1 MNFFKSFLASCL
13 GTLVALLALVVLG
26 IFMVAGLTADEQVA
40 VKQNSVL
47 HLKLDAPIAE
57 MQSDD
62 ALGGFP
68 FSGNIQ
74 PIGLVQ
80 LKQAIKQ
87 AKTDE
92 KIKGIY
98 LEVSM
103 PIAGYATIEEIRDAL
118 VDFKS
123 GGKWVVAYSEMYSE
137 KAFYLASVADKLYL
151 NEEGDFE
158 FNGLVIESEFYKKL
172 FEKLEIKP
180 QVFRVGEF
188 KSAVE
193 PFMLEK
199 MSDENRL
206 QLTELIGS
214 IYGQVLVNIADARK
228 IPVDKLTE
236 ISNKWLVK
244 NGPEAKAQGLID
256 DLVYYDEVLADLKGR
271 VGDADARK
279 VNFIKYGDYRKSF
292 VPVSNSNSDNEIA
305 VIVAEGDIMPGKGD
319 ANDGVIGSDTFAE
332 EIRKAREDDDVKAIV
347 LRINSPGGSFEAS
360 DIMWREVDLAS
371 KKKPVIA
378 SMSDLA
384 ASGGYY
390 LAMACD
396 TIVARPNTIT
406 GSIGIFG
413 VMFDLSDFLGNK
425 LGITHDEVRTGEY
438 GERFTV
444 TRPLTDGEK
453 RIWQSE
459 LDRHYETFT
468 TKAAEGR
475 GVSVD
480 AIKKVGG
487 GRVWT
492 GTQAKENHLVDI
504 IGGFDTA
511 IDIAAAKAGITE
523 DYKVRYYPKR
533 KPWIQELVDDLSG
546 DAQTR
551 AMKAELGEHY
561 IWFKK
566 WEKLQRY
573 EGVQARLPF
582 DLQFK

>member
-13 GTLVALLALVVLG
+13 GTLVALIAITVLG
-26 IFMVAGLTADEQVA
+26 VVFLAVLTAGSDQVIVEENA
-40 VKQNSVL
+40 VL

-57 MQSDD
+57 IQSDD
-62 ALGGFP
+62 TFGGFP
-68 FSGNIQ
+68 FAGNIQ
-74 PIGLVQ
+74 PVGLVQ
-80 LKQAIKQ
+80 LKQTLKE
-87 AKTDE
+87 AKTDD
-92 KIKGIY
+92 KVKGIY

-103 PIAGYATIEEIRDAL
+103 PVAGYATIDEVRDAL
-118 VDFKS
+118 LDFKKS
-123 GGKWVVAYSEMYSE
+123 GKWIIAYSEMYSE

-151 NEEGDFE
+151 NKEGDFE

-172 FEKLEIKP
+172 FDKLEIKP

-199 MSDENRL
+199 MSEENRL
-206 QLTELIGS
+206 QLTQLISS
-214 IYGQVLVNIADARK
+214 IYGHVLTNIAEARN

-244 NGPEAKAQGLID
+244 NGPDAQAQGLID
-256 DLVYYDEVLADLKGR
+256 SLVYYDQVLAELKTR
-271 VGDADARK
+271 VGDPDAKK
-279 VNFIKYGDYRKSF
+279 VNFVKYSDYRKSF
-292 VPVSNSNSDNEIA
+292 VPSSGSSSNEIA
-305 VIVAEGDIMPGKGD
+305 VIVAEGEIMPGKGNV
-319 ANDGVIGSDTFAE
+319 NDGVIGSDTFAE
-332 EIRKAREDDDVKAIV
+332 EIRRAREDDDIKAIV

-378 SMSDLA
+378 SMSDVA

-390 LAMACD
+390 LAMAAD
-396 TIVARPNTIT
+396 TIVARPTTIT

-413 VMFDLSDFLGNK
+413 VMFDLSSFLDNK

-438 GERFTV
+438 GERYTV

-468 TKAAEGR
+468 AKAAEGR

-492 GTQAKENHLVDI
+492 GTQAKDNQLVDI

-511 IDIAAAKAGITE
+511 IEIAAAKAGISD
-523 DYKVRYYPKR
+523 DYKVRYYPKH
-533 KPWIQELVDDLSG
+533 KPWIQELVEDLSG

-561 IWFKK
+561 IWYKK
-566 WEKLQRY
+566 WEQLQHY
-573 EGVQARLPF
+573 GGAQARMPF
-582 DLQFK
+582 NLQIN

>member
-1 MNFFKSFLASCL
+1 
-13 GTLVALLALVVLG
+13 
-26 IFMVAGLTADEQVA
+26 
-40 VKQNSVL
+40 
-47 HLKLDAPIAE
+47 
-57 MQSDD
+57 
-62 ALGGFP
+62 
-68 FSGNIQ
+68 
-74 PIGLVQ
+74 
-80 LKQAIKQ
+80 
-87 AKTDE
+87 
-92 KIKGIY
+92 
-98 LEVSM
+98 
-103 PIAGYATIEEIRDAL
+103 
-118 VDFKS
+118 
-123 GGKWVVAYSEMYSE
+123 MYSE

-151 NEEGDFE
+151 NKEGDFE

-172 FEKLEIKP
+172 FDKLDIKP

-199 MSDENRL
+199 MSEENRL
-206 QLTELIGS
+206 QLTQLISS
-214 IYGQVLVNIADARK
+214 IYGHVLTNIAEARN

-236 ISNKWLVK
+236 LSNKWLVK
-244 NGPEAKAQGLID
+244 NGPDAQAQGLID
-256 DLVYYDEVLADLKGR
+256 SLVYYDQVLAELKTR
-271 VGDADARK
+271 VGDPDADK
-279 VNFIKYGDYRKSF
+279 VNFVKYSDYRKSF
-292 VPVSNSNSDNEIA
+292 VPSGGSSSNEIA
-305 VIVAEGDIMPGKGD
+305 VIVAEGEIMPGKGD

-332 EIRKAREDDDVKAIV
+332 EIRKAREDDDIKAIV

-378 SMSDLA
+378 SMSDVA

-390 LAMACD
+390 LAMAAD
-396 TIVARPNTIT
+396 TIVARPTTIT

-413 VMFDLSDFLGNK
+413 VMFDLSSFLDNK

-438 GERFTV
+438 GERYTV

-468 TKAAEGR
+468 SKAAEGR
-475 GVSVD
+475 GVTVE

-492 GTQAKENHLVDI
+492 GTQAKDNQLVDI

-511 IDIAAAKAGITE
+511 IEIAATKAGLGD
-523 DYKVRYYPKR
+523 DYKIRYYPKR
-533 KPWIQELVDDLSG
+533 KPWLQELMEDLTG
-546 DAQTR
+546 QAQAR

-561 IWFKK
+561 VWYKK
-566 WEKLQRY
+566 WEKLQHY
-573 EGVQARLPF
+573 SGAQARMPF
-582 DLQFK
+582 ELQIN

>member
-13 GTLVALLALVVLG
+13 GTLVALVAMTLLG
-26 IFMVAGLTADEQVA
+26 IIFVAVLTAGDDQVIVEDNA
-40 VKQNSVL
+40 VL
-47 HLKLDAPIAE
+47 HLKLDAPITE
-57 MQSDD
+57 TQSDD
-62 ALGGFP
+62 TFNGFP
-68 FSGNIQ
+68 FAGNIQ
-74 PIGLVQ
+74 AVGLVQ
-80 LKQAIKQ
+80 LKQALKD
-87 AKTDE
+87 AKTND
-92 KIKGIY
+92 KVKGIY

-103 PIAGYATIEEIRDAL
+103 PQAGYATIDEVRDAL
-118 VDFKS
+118 LDFKKS
-123 GGKWVVAYSEMYSE
+123 GKWIIAYSEMYSE

-151 NEEGDFE
+151 NKEGDFE

-172 FEKLEIKP
+172 FDKLDIKP

-206 QLTELIGS
+206 QLTQLVSS
-214 IYGQVLVNIADARK
+214 IYGHVLANIAEARN

-236 ISNKWLVK
+236 LSNKWLVK
-244 NGPEAKAQGLID
+244 NGPDAQAQGLID
-256 DLVYYDEVLADLKGR
+256 SLMYYDQVLAELKTR
-271 VGDADARK
+271 VGDPEAEK
-279 VNFIKYGDYRKSF
+279 VNFVKYNDYRKSF
-292 VPVSNSNSDNEIA
+292 VPSGKSSSNEVA
-305 VIVAEGDIMPGKGD
+305 VIVAEGEIMSGKGD
-319 ANDGVIGSDTFAE
+319 VNDGVIGSDTFAE
-332 EIRKAREDDDVKAIV
+332 EIRKAREDDDIKAIV

-378 SMSDLA
+378 SMSDVA

-390 LAMACD
+390 LAMAAD
-396 TIVARPNTIT
+396 TIVARPTTIT

-413 VMFDLSDFLGNK
+413 VMFDLSSFLDNK

-438 GERFTV
+438 GERYTV
-444 TRPLTDGEK
+444 TRPLTEGEK

-468 TKAAEGR
+468 SKAAEGR
-475 GVSVD
+475 GVTVE

-492 GTQAKENHLVDI
+492 GTQAKDNQLVDI

-511 IDIAAAKAGITE
+511 IEIAAAKAGLGD

-533 KPWIQELVDDLSG
+533 KPWIQELIEDLTG
-546 DAQTR
+546 QAQAR

-561 IWFKK
+561 IWYKK
-566 WEKLQRY
+566 WEQLQHY
-573 EGVQARLPF
+573 GGAQARMPF
-582 DLQFK
+582 NLQIN